1 MQIKYFVDTTHLK
14 KYMYFIYLF
23 SYELCFLF
31 LFIYLILQN
40 YGLITTTFRGTATFS
55 EKNPTQFLRFC
66 VLKRLC
72 PQRTAQSS
80 NIEIYLMAPNHDFG
94 FKKRLVS

>member
-1 MQIKYFVDTTHLK
+1 MSFV
-14 KYMYFIYLF
+14 FYLF
-23 SYELCFLF
+23 FYKIMASSQQHSGAQQLS
-31 LFIYLILQN
+31 QK
-40 YGLITTTFRGTATFS
+40 
-55 EKNPTQFLRFC
+55 KNPTQFLRFC